1 MNPKSAIIVVLVVF
15 LATTS
20 CLPSRRSSKDVL
32 FKQFLRE
39 MQKGGSLGDLDEV
52 LNVIAPCGIYRSS
65 QIRTKE

>member
-1 MNPKSAIIVVLVVF
+1 MNPKSVIIVILVVF
-15 LATTS
+15 LATIA

-39 MQKGGSLGDLDEV
+39 MQKGGSLGVLDEV
-52 LNVIAPCGIYRSS
+52 LQRDSSLWYLQSS